1 MPLCCPDNSE
11 TLSGCF
17 RNGCPDAAE
26 IRNRKDDRVMSIMI
40 EVNRSLYMNENTGS
54 KIGNFSVVQKYIED
68 LLELI
73 LLSLD

>member
-26 IRNRKDDRVMSIMI
+26 IRKQIHELAR
-40 EVNRSLYMNENTGS
+40 
-54 KIGNFSVVQKYIED
+54 D
-68 LLELI
+68 LAEYSALSELGEI
-73 LLSLD
+73 Q